1 MGEVVPLRPP
11 KKFRVTVNREAVQLV
26 SFTVE
31 AADKEAAEAMVDTAM
46 REGKVWSMP
55 DIGIDF
61 HSCDCDRCQTA
72 WECFSVEAGRRS

>member
-1 MGEVVPLRPP
+1 
-11 KKFRVTVNREAVQLV
+11 
-26 SFTVE
+26 
-31 AADKEAAEAMVDTAM
+31 MVDTAM
-46 REGKVWSMP
+46 REGKVLSMP